1 MKVKD
6 NMKMKTKSALNVLC
20 ALMISLFISAC
31 NNRPKVVSVET
42 IKLDLQTGEG
52 IKKSIYTICTN
63 MTWTQSRFTEINNA
77 IAVQNANGMLD
88 TNINEHKALY
98 KLLFTQ
104 SAVCLQ
110 NRVDSLFRL
119 SKYDGYEQM
128 KQDTVFL
135 RKYEKQYQTNGSVTE
150 KNNVFLDKVRDIF
163 KNYISVLGL
172 SKSQFY
178 RKARYLEDY
187 TGNYESTQRAI
198 ENNPYYDIYFSHN
211 TEITNGMAAFPQ
223 RVRDAHISYLSQLEK
238 IIEKKAVDERF
249 SLSQLVDVQS
259 TFNSFSNGKNG
270 TAEKALQ
277 TFIDN
282 YTEPVN
288 QE

>member
-1 MKVKD
+1 
-6 NMKMKTKSALNVLC
+6 MKMKTMSVLNVLC
-20 ALMISLFISAC
+20 ALLMCLFVLAC

-63 MTWTQSRFTEINNA
+63 ATWTQSRFTEINNA
-77 IAVQNANGMLD
+77 IAIQNANGMLD
-88 TNINEHKALY
+88 ANINEHKALY

-128 KQDTVFL
+128 KEDTVFL
-135 RKYEKQYQTNGSVTE
+135 RKYENQYQTNGAVTE
-150 KNNVFLDKVRDIF
+150 KSNVSLDKVRDIF
-163 KNYISVLGL
+163 KNYVSVLGL

-178 RKARYLEDY
+178 RNARYLEDY
-187 TGNYESTQRAI
+187 AGSYESTQRTI
-198 ENNPYYDIYFSHN
+198 ENNQYYDDYFSHN

-223 RVRDAHISYLSQLEK
+223 RVRDAHINYLSQLEK
-238 IIEKKAVDERF
+238 IIEKKAVDDGF
-249 SLSQLVDVQS
+249 TLAQLVDVQS
-259 TFNSFSNGKNG
+259 TFNSFSNGKNS